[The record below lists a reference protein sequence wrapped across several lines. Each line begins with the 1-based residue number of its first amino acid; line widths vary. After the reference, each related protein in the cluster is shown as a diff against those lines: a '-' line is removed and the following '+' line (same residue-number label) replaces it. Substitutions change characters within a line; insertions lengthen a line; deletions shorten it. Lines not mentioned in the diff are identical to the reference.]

1 VFLPLCC
8 SAPLR
13 RLAACSCCL
22 ILIRGVAAA
31 RRLRCV
37 SQDLSCG
44 LTREGGR
51 VIGVLGGKD
60 APCRE
65 LRGPCVDVK
74 RHRRAEYRT
83 ALALALGGPGRL

>member
-1 VFLPLCC
+1 MFLPLCC

-51 VIGVLGGKD
+51 
-60 APCRE
+60 
-65 LRGPCVDVK
+65 
-74 RHRRAEYRT
+74 
-83 ALALALGGPGRL
+83 